1 MIYVTTSYDV
11 LHICTL
17 EVNKEMLIRSG
28 FMDQFGKERLFPSIE
43 DAVRF
48 ATEGKKAVSY
58 TYNII
63 ILFINLLHIGQSIQ
77 IGGHC
82 FEHHAV
88 SRFAPGIARCSKI
101 KLCLR

>member
-1 MIYVTTSYDV
+1 
-11 LHICTL
+11 
-17 EVNKEMLIRSG
+17 MLIRSG
-28 FMDQFGKERLFPSIE
+28 FMDQFGKEWLFPSIE

-58 TYNII
+58 TCNII
-63 ILFINLLHIGQSIQ
+63 ILFINLFHIGQSIQ

-88 SRFAPGIARCSKI
+88 SRFTPGIAWYS
-101 KLCLR
+101 